1 MNARRWRGARPR
13 RATPPRDAGVTLT
26 ELIVAMAVFS
36 IVLVGVAALTAGI
49 QRSDRAA
56 WERVD
61 DTEEGRYALMQL
73 SRVIGRAVV
82 PATVGGRERA
92 AFADL
97 APDALTVYA
106 DLDNPG
112 GAVGPSRVEY
122 ALADGELTQTT
133 RRPVDGDRATYCADD
148 DATPECEGRVQTV
161 VLARAVRDDAAPLF
175 TYLDAAGDE
184 TDAPHLVHT
193 VLISLVVQQDPTT
206 GDEPSRF
213 TDRLTPSGL
222 MP

>member
-1 MNARRWRGARPR
+1 MTARRRRVRRPR
-13 RATPPRDAGVTLT
+13 VPGADAGVTLT

-56 WERVD
+56 WDRVD

-82 PATVGGRERA
+82 PTTVGGRERA

-97 APDALTVYA
+97 APDAFTVYA

-112 GAVGPSRVEY
+112 GRAGPSRVEY
-122 ALADGELTQTT
+122 ALVDGELTQTT
-133 RRPVDGDRATYCADD
+133 RRPVEGARATYCADD

-161 VLARAVRDDAAPLF
+161 VLARAVRGGADPLF
-175 TYLDAAGDE
+175 RYLDAEGDE
-184 TDAPHLVHT
+184 TDAPHRVRT
-193 VLISLVVQQDPTT
+193 VLVALAIQQDPTT

-222 MP
+222 LR

>member
-1 MNARRWRGARPR
+1 MTALRG
-13 RATPPRDAGVTLT
+13 RAGRSAADAGVTLT
-26 ELIVAMAVFS
+26 ELIVAMAVFA

-56 WERVD
+56 WDRVD
-61 DTEEGRYALMQL
+61 DVEEGRYALMQL

-82 PATVGGRERA
+82 PTTVGGRERA

-112 GAVGPSRVEY
+112 GEAGPSRVEY
-122 ALADGELTQTT
+122 AVADGALTQTT
-133 RRPVDGDRATYCADD
+133 RRAVAGDRATYCADD
-148 DATPECEGRVQTV
+148 EATPECEGRVQAV
-161 VLARAVRDDAAPLF
+161 VLARALRDGGDPLF

-184 TDAPHLVHT
+184 TDAPHLVRT
-193 VLISLVVQQDPTT
+193 VLVSLALQQDPTT
-206 GDEPSRF
+206 GDEPTRF

-222 MP
+222 LP

>member
-1 MNARRWRGARPR
+1 MTAHRGR
-13 RATPPRDAGVTLT
+13 RAPVAVAPDAGVTLT
-26 ELIVAMAVFS
+26 ELVVAMSVFA
-36 IVLVGVAALTAGI
+36 IILVGVAALTAGI

-56 WERVD
+56 WDRVD
-61 DTEEGRYALMQL
+61 DTEEGRYALVQL

-92 AFADL
+92 AFADIG
-97 APDALTVYA
+97 PDALTVYA
-106 DLDNPG
+106 DLDNPAG
-112 GAVGPSRVEY
+112 VAGPSRVEY
-122 ALADGELTQTT
+122 ALADGALTQTT

-148 DATPECEGRVQTV
+148 DASPECEGRVQAV
-161 VLARAVRDDAAPLF
+161 VLARAVRDDAEPLF

-184 TDAPHLVHT
+184 TDAPHLVRT
-193 VLISLVVQQDPTT
+193 VLVSLTVQQDPAT

-222 MP
+222 IP